1 MCNLLSIF
9 RKASTKLTAPK
20 GAASRCTFAA
30 VAFSELLLLNEP
42 SLAAS
47 SETVA
52 ALIRRTEEQAQAF
65 NSGDMVKW
73 HKMTLLSD
81 DFTLM
86 QPFGGPLSHGFDGS
100 AAHLA
105 ELARSFRNGDAK
117 LEMVTSYAS
126 NDLVVLAFV
135 ERQHGE
141 VYGLP
146 DQDWSLRVTQV
157 YRRVDSY
164 WQLVHRH
171 ADPLARPIGLERAAA
186 LARGE

>member
-1 MCNLLSIF
+1 
-9 RKASTKLTAPK
+9 
-20 GAASRCTFAA
+20 
-30 VAFSELLLLNEP
+30 
-42 SLAAS
+42 
-47 SETVA
+47 
-52 ALIRRTEEQAQAF
+52 
-65 NSGDMVKW
+65 
-73 HKMTLLSD
+73 MTRLSD

-86 QPFGGPLSHGFDGS
+86 QPFGGPASHGFDGS

-105 ELARSFRNGDAK
+105 KLARSFRNGDAK
-117 LEMVTSYAS
+117 LEMVASYAS
-126 NDLVVLAFV
+126 DDLVVLAFV

-157 YRRVDSY
+157 YRREGSY

-171 ADPLARPIGLERAAA
+171 ADPLVRPIGLDRAAA

>member
-9 RKASTKLTAPK
+9 RKASTKSTAPK

-86 QPFGGPLSHGFDGS
+86 QPFGGPLSRGFDGS

>member
-1 MCNLLSIF
+1 MCIWNSSL
-9 RKASTKLTAPK
+9 RKATAIWARTA
-20 GAASRCTFAA
+20 GATSRCALAA
-30 VAFSELLLLNEP
+30 VAYSELLLLAQP

-52 ALIRRTEEQAQAF
+52 ELIQRTEEQARAF
-65 NSGDMVKW
+65 NAGDMRRW
-73 HKMTLLSD
+73 HGMIRLSD

-86 QPFGGPLSHGFDGS
+86 QPFGGPMSHGFDGS
-100 AAHLA
+100 PAHLA
-105 ELARSFRNGDAK
+105 ELSRSFRNGEAK
-117 LEMVTSYAS
+117 LETIISYTSD
-126 NDLVVLAFV
+126 DLVVLAFV

-141 VYGLP
+141 VLGLP

-157 YRRVDSY
+157 YRRQGSH

-171 ADPLARPIGLERAAA
+171 ADPLVRPIRLDQAAA

>member
-1 MCNLLSIF
+1 MCNIFSIF
-9 RKASTKLTAPK
+9 RNASTKSTAPK
-20 GAASRCTFAA
+20 GAASPCTLAA
-30 VAFSELLLLNEP
+30 VAFSELLLLNDP

-52 ALIRRTEEQAQAF
+52 ALVQRTEEQAQAF
-65 NSGDMVKW
+65 NSGDMVRW
-73 HKMTLLSD
+73 HKMTRLSD
-81 DFTLM
+81 DFTLI
-86 QPFGGPLSHGFDGS
+86 QPFGGPPTQGFDGS

-105 ELARSFRNGDAK
+105 GLARSFRNGDAK

-126 NDLVVLAFV
+126 EDLVVLVFV

-157 YRRVDSY
+157 YRRVDSS

-171 ADPLARPIGLERAAA
+171 ADPLARPIGLARAAA